1 MIRRD
6 DDDDDDRGRKEGRE
20 RYAHAAAAEVGQRKT
35 DWMREEEDVTQS
47 ANMWEF

>member
-1 MIRRD
+1 MIEG
-6 DDDDDDRGRKEGRE
+6 GRKGEGRE
-20 RYAHAAAAEVGQRKT
+20 RYAHADAEVGQRKT

>member
-1 MIRRD
+1 MMTTTMIEG
-6 DDDDDDRGRKEGRE
+6 GRKEGRE
-20 RYAHAAAAEVGQRKT
+20 RYAHAADAEVGQRKT